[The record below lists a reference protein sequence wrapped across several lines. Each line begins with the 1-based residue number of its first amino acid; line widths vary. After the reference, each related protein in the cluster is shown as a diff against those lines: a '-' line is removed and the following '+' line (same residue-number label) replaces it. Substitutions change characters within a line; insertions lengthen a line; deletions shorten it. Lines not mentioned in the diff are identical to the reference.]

1 MPIRRFYVYILS
13 SRSRTLYT
21 GVTSNLY
28 LRVFQHKNGLVEG
41 FTNRYR
47 IHRLVYYETH
57 YNARTAIDREKEIK
71 KWRREKKISLIE
83 AGNATWEDLAA
94 EWHG

>member
-13 SRSRTLYT
+13 SRPRTLYT

-28 LRVFQHKNGLVEG
+28 RRVFQHKNGLVEG

-47 IHRLVYYETH
+47 IQRLVYYETH
-57 YNARTAIDREKEIK
+57 YNARTATDREKEIK

-83 AGNATWEDLAA
+83 ARNPTWEDLAA
-94 EWHG
+94 EWYG

>member
-21 GVTSNLY
+21 GITSNFY
-28 LRVFQHKNGLVEG
+28 RRVFQHKNGLVEG

-57 YNARTAIDREKEIK
+57 YNARTAIDREKETK

-83 AGNATWEDLAA
+83 ARNPTWENLAA
-94 EWHG
+94 EWYG